1 MQCSSYSPPC
11 APSPSSPPKAATGA
25 ARRECVHY
33 ERLDSP
39 SRGLTFA
46 VCILCGRQRD
56 YGQELDIDAPMRERN
71 PRPGLADEFKDMNK
85 AKARDRAQRRPWW
98 ERGEGG

>member
-1 MQCSSYSPPC
+1 MPPSSVPPC
-11 APSPSSPPKAATGA
+11 APSPSSPPQAATGA
-25 ARRECVHY
+25 ARRECKHY

-39 SRGLTFA
+39 SHGLTFA

-56 YGQELDIDAPMRERN
+56 YNQELVEDMPMRERK
-71 PRPGLADEFKDMNK
+71 PKPGLADEFKDMNA